1 MSIWNTLYTGSSG
14 IRAFGDGLQVV
25 GDNIANVS
33 TFGFKGARAQFE
45 SMLGGSAVNGQRE
58 GNGVRMTGPEV
69 LFHGGNIVQS
79 EKSLDLAIDGLGFFA
94 TRNPATNMTTYTR
107 DGHFG
112 VDGDGYLTGAGGRV
126 QAFAVD
132 PSGQIAPG
140 ADDLII
146 EPLAPATATTTI
158 DMEVQLDAQAAII
171 NGGTIDP
178 NDPTTYNHSTQLRVF
193 DSTGASH
200 EVTFYF
206 ANTGTGA
213 WNWSATVDGGE
224 INGTPG
230 TPQEIGTGTLA
241 FDTSG
246 RLDSQ
251 SGGLQVDFVNAAPGQ
266 TIAVDFGEPLADG
279 LDGSGSTSHSLP
291 SDTTS
296 IGQDGEPAGSLDD
309 VRVQEDGTIVA
320 QYTNGRESVV
330 GAVALAEFEV
340 QDGLERT
347 SDQSFIATVESG
359 EPIIGQANSG
369 SRGRILGGA
378 REQSNVDLSN
388 ELVTL
393 IAYQRAFQSNARTVS
408 TADEVLQELTNLKR

>member
-1 MSIWNTLYTGSSG
+1 MSIWNNLYTGSSG

-45 SMLGGSAVNGQRE
+45 SMLGGTAVNGQRE

-94 TRNPATNMTTYTR
+94 SRNPETNMTTYTR

-132 PSGQIAPG
+132 PTGQIAPG
-140 ADDLII
+140 ADDLMIA
-146 EPLAPATATTTI
+146 PLAPATATSRI
-158 DMEVQLDAQAAII
+158 DMEVQLDAQAAIPAST
-171 NGGTIDP
+171 TIDP
-178 NDPTTYNHSTQLRVF
+178 ADPTSYNFTSQTRVF

-206 ANTGTGA
+206 ANTGNGA
-213 WNWSATVDGGE
+213 WNWSATVDGGDA
-224 INGTPG
+224 NNTPG
-230 TPQEIGTGTLA
+230 TPLNVGDGTIS
-241 FDTSG
+241 FDTNG
-246 RLDSQ
+246 RLDAQ
-251 SGGLQVDFVNAAPGQ
+251 SGQLQVDFNNATAAQ
-266 TIAVDFGEPLADG
+266 TIALDFGDPIADG
-279 LDGSGSTSHSLP
+279 GNGSGSTSHSLP

-296 IGQDGEPAGSLDD
+296 VGQDGEPAGSLDD
-309 VRVQEDGTIVA
+309 VRVQADGTIVA

-330 GAVALAEFEV
+330 GAVALAEFAV

-347 SDQSFIATVESG
+347 ADQSFISTVASG